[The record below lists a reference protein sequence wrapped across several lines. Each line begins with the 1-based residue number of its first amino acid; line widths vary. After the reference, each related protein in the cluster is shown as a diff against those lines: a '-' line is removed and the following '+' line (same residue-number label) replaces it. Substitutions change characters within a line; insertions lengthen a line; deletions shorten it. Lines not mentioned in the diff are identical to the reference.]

1 MNFVQTFE
9 QKTLLSNAQNPAIN
23 QAKYSKAMVSMD
35 KGFIWSSFKRISKI
49 QVNPQISSL
58 CLLKSSAI
66 KVLIELFNF
75 KAAIK
80 ILTINGALKGQAGDL
95 KRIGMLSSDISSRS
109 LVSNTMLAGAE
120 ALFFLI
126 INVLTLPLDPP
137 SAQKGQ
143 AILPF

>member
-1 MNFVQTFE
+1 METRQEVVVPTRTIKREAFQAISEYQVRPPLFVDI
-9 QKTLLSNAQNPAIN
+9 S
-23 QAKYSKAMVSMD
+23 D
-35 KGFIWSSFKRISKI
+35 HSSH
-49 QVNPQISSL
+49 
-58 CLLKSSAI
+58 AI
-66 KVLIELFNF
+66 KILIVLFNF

-80 ILTINGALKGQAGDL
+80 ILTINGVPKATAGDS
-95 KRIGMLSSDISSRS
+95 KRNGMLSSDISSRS